1 MVAPKKKKQPAKKV
15 QEHRSF
21 KAAKETE
28 PFFTFRFNHQ
38 TAYWLLLCGIILAL
52 GVWVMALTVQVES
65 IYDQIDANNM
75 SASHVIQRR
84 K

>member
-1 MVAPKKKKQPAKKV
+1 MAAPKKKQPAKKA

-28 PFFTFRFNHQ
+28 PFFVFRFNHQ
-38 TAYWLLLCGIILAL
+38 TAYWLVLCGIILAL
-52 GVWVMALTVQVES
+52 GIWVMYLTVKVQS
-65 IYDQIDANNM
+65 IYDQIDASNM
-75 SASHVIQRR
+75 SGHMILRH